1 MTRPSQV
8 SVGETFSNARYLR
21 REWKLF
27 KPHLRLSDSLPDLAL
42 IPHGRPLFTCS
53 NCNFANNLIDLC
65 LWCPLHTADTRRMNP
80 NLEYRRRR
88 VSAPALLLC
97 WQPPKIRPYR
107 RRRATA
113 QSSSVH
119 VSAIYQNAHDKP
131 MSPTNDTNPF
141 DRDIGLLEGDVK
153 ILDAAVS
160 HRQIVVTPASGD
172 SVVTATLLPKAQ
184 SVILSSMLSRTMEHS
199 MCRGS
204 QLGASNS
211 DCGGPSAEYPIHH
224 ETCGCQC
231 SSNQPAEGSTSHH
244 KDNGISPAPTPT
256 LRRKKRYVVLHTSTP
271 PSKSTS
277 KWTVT
282 STRLRP
288 QSQPT
293 LSNIAASATTTRS
306 SWLPITDMTRARN
319 PPDLH
324 QLHLGHPNRPY
335 YTALRKNMSPPSST
349 FPSSGDGSRSS
360 YLGASVPASLPLFPA
375 SFSDDSDEFSLAD
388 VSRFTPFNST
398 PRSSMNS
405 GIPFAPFGLVLPSS
419 SSTNPLSDNGKPSV
433 FRFPSIRNKFRRNSE
448 SGISKADEMKLR
460 LALAREVGSVP
471 EMGADK
477 DYFHEGRGLP
487 NVKVHIRRLSRGL
500 KEFVTMR
507 RKS

>member
-1 MTRPSQV
+1 M
-8 SVGETFSNARYLR
+8 
-21 REWKLF
+21 
-27 KPHLRLSDSLPDLAL
+27 
-42 IPHGRPLFTCS
+42 
-53 NCNFANNLIDLC
+53 
-65 LWCPLHTADTRRMNP
+65 
-80 NLEYRRRR
+80 
-88 VSAPALLLC
+88 
-97 WQPPKIRPYR
+97 
-107 RRRATA
+107 
-113 QSSSVH
+113 
-119 VSAIYQNAHDKP
+119 YQNAQDKP
-131 MSPTNDTNPF
+131 MSLTNDTNPS
-141 DRDIGLLEGDVK
+141 DDDIGLLEGDVT

-160 HRQIVVTPASGD
+160 HRQIVVTPGSGD

-184 SVILSSMLSRTMEHS
+184 SVILSSTLSRAMEHS

-204 QLGASNS
+204 QLGTSNS

-224 ETCGCQC
+224 GTCGRQC
-231 SSNQPAEGSTSHH
+231 SLNQPAEGSTSHH
-244 KDNGISPAPTPT
+244 ADNGISPTPTPT

-271 PSKSTS
+271 PSTNTS

-288 QSQPT
+288 HSQPT

-306 SWLPITDMTRARN
+306 SWLPITDMTRVRN
-319 PPDLH
+319 QPDLH

-349 FPSSGDGSRSS
+349 FPSSGGGSRSS
-360 YLGASVPASLPLFPA
+360 YLGASVPASVPSFPA

-388 VSRFTPFNST
+388 VSHFTPLVCS
-398 PRSSMNS
+398 PRRSSMNS
-405 GIPFAPFGLVLPSS
+405 GISFAPFGLVLPSS

-448 SGISKADEMKLR
+448 NGISKADEMKLR

-487 NVKVHIRRLSRGL
+487 NVKVHVRRLSRGL